1 MSRAAALA
9 ALRGEDPALACGVS
23 WVPEGA
29 LAALLTG
36 TATEGPADSLA
47 TVARALLLDLAFVP
61 AEMVWATD
69 AAARLREADTA
80 VVWAVA
86 GVLGRTGAR
95 LGWTEAIRLSAANPA
110 ALTIALDEALHDT
123 LVEVRAG
130 IAAGADAILIADEL
144 SGASG
149 PLVSPDYALDAL
161 MPCYHRC
168 AGEINAAGVPALF
181 HSDGDVR
188 ALMPALARA
197 GFAAIHLGGLSPEP
211 FLSSLAAARSAG
223 LVVLGGIEAAAL
235 TGGARRTGEHA
246 AAAALAGGLIVCD
259 DGGMTTAEEL
269 TAFASAIDTARAAYE
284 LGKEHGA

>member
-9 ALRGEDPALACGVS
+9 ALSADDSALACGIS
-23 WVPEGA
+23 WVPEDA
-29 LAALLTG
+29 LATLLTG
-36 TATEGPADSLA
+36 TATEGPADSLV
-47 TVARALLLDLAFVP
+47 TVVRALSLDVAFVP
-61 AEMVWATD
+61 AEMAWATD
-69 AAARLREADTA
+69 AVERLRDADVA
-80 VVWAVA
+80 VVWAVG
-86 GVLGRTGAR
+86 GVLGRAGAR
-95 LGWTEAIRLSAANPA
+95 LGWTEAIRLSAANPT

-130 IAAGADAILIADEL
+130 IAAGADAILVADEL

-197 GFAAIHLGGLSPEP
+197 GFSAIHLGGLSPEP

-223 LVVLGGIEAAAL
+223 LVVIGGIEAAAL
-235 TGGARRTGEHA
+235 IGGARRTGEHA
-246 AAAALAGGLIVCD
+246 AGAALAGGLIICD

-269 TAFASAIDTARAAYE
+269 TAFASAIDAARAAYE
-284 LGKEHGA
+284 LGKDPDA

>member
-9 ALRGEDPALACGVS
+9 ALSGDDSALACGIS

-29 LAALLTG
+29 LAALLAG
-36 TATEGPADSLA
+36 TTTEGPADSLA
-47 TVARALLLDLAFVP
+47 TVARALSLDVAFVP
-61 AEMVWATD
+61 SEMPWARA
-69 AAARLREADTA
+69 AAARLGEADTA

-86 GVLGRTGAR
+86 GVLGRAGAR
-95 LGWTEAIRLSAANPA
+95 LGWTEAIRLSAANPT

-130 IAAGADAILIADEL
+130 IAAGADTILIADEL

-168 AGEINAAGVPALF
+168 AGEINSEGVPALF

-188 ALMPALARA
+188 ALMPALSRA

-211 FLSSLAAARSAG
+211 FLASFASARSAG
-223 LVVLGGIEAAAL
+223 LIVLGGIEAAAL
-235 TGGARRTGEHA
+235 IGGARRTGEHA
-246 AAAALAGGLIVCD
+246 AAAALAGGLVVCD

-269 TAFASAIDTARAAYE
+269 TAFASAIDAARAAYE

>member
-1 MSRAAALA
+1 MSRDAALA
-9 ALRGEDPALACGVS
+9 ALSGDDSVLACGIS

-36 TATEGPADSLA
+36 TTTEGPAESLA
-47 TVARALLLDLAFVP
+47 TMVRALVLDVAFVS

-69 AAARLREADTA
+69 TVIRLREADTA
-80 VVWAVA
+80 VVWAVG
-86 GVLGRTGAR
+86 GVLGRAGAR
-95 LGWTEAIRLSAANPA
+95 LGWTEAIRLSASNPK

-130 IAAGADAILIADEL
+130 IAAGADAILVADEL
-144 SGASG
+144 SSASG

-188 ALMPALARA
+188 ALMPALVRA

-211 FLSSLAAARSAG
+211 FLASLSAARSAG

-235 TGGARRTGEHA
+235 IGGARRAGEHA
-246 AAAALAGGLIVCD
+246 AAAALLGGLVVCD

-269 TAFASAIDTARAAYE
+269 TAFASAIDAARAAYE